1 MAENNNK
8 NTQTAQ
14 TNSAA
19 SGSQTAITS
28 GDYNALI
35 SKLLETETSAQMQK
49 IRQLMMLRTALESD
63 IRPTRMPAPRNIT
76 EVGGYY
82 NLLRKMNQQNMMRQM
97 VASAIGI
104 PNDATSEMTE
114 EIIRKLIADI
124 LADL

>member
-28 GDYNALI
+28 GDYNALL

-114 EIIRKLIADI
+114 EIIRRLIADI

>member
-1 MAENNNK
+1 MAENNTK

-19 SGSQTAITS
+19 PGSQTAITS

-114 EIIRKLIADI
+114 EIIRRLIADI

>member
-8 NTQTAQ
+8 STQTAQ

-28 GDYNALI
+28 GDYNTLL

>member
-1 MAENNNK
+1 MAENDNK

-14 TNSAA
+14 TNSSAT
-19 SGSQTAITS
+19 GSQTAKTS
-28 GDYNALI
+28 ADYNALVT
-35 SKLLETETSAQMQK
+35 KLLEMETSAQMQK
-49 IRQLMMLRTALESD
+49 IRQLMLLRTALESD
-63 IRPTRMPAPRNIT
+63 VRPTRMPAPRNIT

-114 EIIRKLIADI
+114 EIIRKLIGDI

>member
-1 MAENNNK
+1 MAENDNK
-8 NTQTAQ
+8 NTQA
-14 TNSAA
+14 
-19 SGSQTAITS
+19 AITS
-28 GDYNALI
+28 GDYNALVT
-35 SKLLETETSAQMQK
+35 KLLEMETSAQMQK

-114 EIIRKLIADI
+114 EIIRRLIADI

>member
-14 TNSAA
+14 TNSSAT
-19 SGSQTAITS
+19 GSQTAKTS
-28 GDYNALI
+28 ADYNALVT
-35 SKLLETETSAQMQK
+35 KLLEMETSAQMQK
-49 IRQLMMLRTALESD
+49 IRQLMLLRTALESD
-63 IRPTRMPAPRNIT
+63 VRPTRMPAPRNIT

>member
-28 GDYNALI
+28 GDYNALL

>member
-1 MAENNNK
+1 MAENDNK
-8 NTQTAQ
+8 NAQTAQ
-14 TNSAA
+14 ANSSAP
-19 SGSQTAITS
+19 GSQTAKTS
-28 GDYNALI
+28 ADYNALVT
-35 SKLLETETSAQMQK
+35 KLLEMETSAQMQK
-49 IRQLMMLRTALESD
+49 IRQLMLLRTALESD

-114 EIIRKLIADI
+114 EIIRRLIADI

>member
-1 MAENNNK
+1 MAENDNK
-8 NTQTAQ
+8 NAQTAQ
-14 TNSAA
+14 ANSSAP
-19 SGSQTAITS
+19 GSQTAKTS
-28 GDYNALI
+28 ADYNALVT
-35 SKLLETETSAQMQK
+35 KLLEMETSSQMQK
-49 IRQLMMLRTALESD
+49 IRQLMLLRTALESD

-114 EIIRKLIADI
+114 EIIRKLIGDI

>member
-28 GDYNALI
+28 GDYNALL
-35 SKLLETETSAQMQK
+35 SKLLETETSAQMQR

>member
-1 MAENNNK
+1 MAENDNK

-14 TNSAA
+14 TNSSAT
-19 SGSQTAITS
+19 GSQTAKTS
-28 GDYNALI
+28 ADYNALVT
-35 SKLLETETSAQMQK
+35 KLLEMETSAQMQK
-49 IRQLMMLRTALESD
+49 IRQLMLLRTALESD
-63 IRPTRMPAPRNIT
+63 VRPTRMPAPKNIT

-114 EIIRKLIADI
+114 EIIRKLIGDI

>member
-14 TNSAA
+14 TNS
-19 SGSQTAITS
+19 STPGSQTANSS
-28 GDYNALI
+28 GDYNVLVT
-35 SKLLETETSAQMQK
+35 KLLEMETSAQMQK
-49 IRQLMMLRTALESD
+49 IRQLMLLRTALESD
-63 IRPTRMPAPRNIT
+63 VRPTRMPAPRNIT

-114 EIIRKLIADI
+114 EIIRKLIGDI

>member
-1 MAENNNK
+1 MAENDNK

>member
-1 MAENNNK
+1 MAENNN
-8 NTQTAQ
+8 NTTQTAQ

-19 SGSQTAITS
+19 PGSQTAITS

-114 EIIRKLIADI
+114 EIIRRLIADI

>member
-19 SGSQTAITS
+19 PGSQTANSS
-28 GDYNALI
+28 GDYNALVT
-35 SKLLETETSAQMQK
+35 KLLEMETSAQMQK
-49 IRQLMMLRTALESD
+49 IRQLMLLRTALESD
-63 IRPTRMPAPRNIT
+63 VRPTRMPAPRNIT

-82 NLLRKMNQQNMMRQM
+82 NLLRKMNQQNMMHQL

>member
-8 NTQTAQ
+8 NIQTAQ

-28 GDYNALI
+28 SDYNALI